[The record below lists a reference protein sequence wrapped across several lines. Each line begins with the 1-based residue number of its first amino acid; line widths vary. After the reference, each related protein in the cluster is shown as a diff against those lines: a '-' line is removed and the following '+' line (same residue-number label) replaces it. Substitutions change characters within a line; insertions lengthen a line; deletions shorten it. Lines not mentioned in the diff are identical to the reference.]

1 MKPRVFI
8 MAVDFDD
15 TLFYTDYPDI
25 EEPNMEIIN
34 LCKKW
39 KASGRKVIL
48 WTCRE
53 GKELEEAVEACIS
66 YGLEFD
72 AVNDNL
78 DSGKHKW
85 GNNPRKIFAD
95 FYIDD
100 RAVSATNI
108 EKLKHI

>member
-1 MKPRVFI
+1 

-15 TLFYTDYPDI
+15 TLFYTDYPNI
-25 EEPNMEIIN
+25 EEPNMVMIN

-39 KASGRKVIL
+39 KASGRVVIL

-53 GKELEEAVEACIS
+53 GKELEEAVEACRS

-78 DSGKHKW
+78 ESGKQQW

-95 FYIDD
+95 YYIDD